1 MTATFFK
8 SNFLQKRSIIRCISS
23 QLDNVQVG

>member
-23 QLDNVQVG
+23 QQTTCR